1 MLKWTFRGGYDGH
14 EWNASET
21 EKWYY
26 SIALKCDETATCLSW
41 PTECPLTTAWHTRTT
56 AISNKNALRSK
67 KLSAPSGNGT
77 LSVTQ
82 TMTPSLTN
90 MEATLLH
97 GSNLRPRNGL
107 GLEPHLRETR
117 QSLRILGP
125 TGPHWPLLNRVPGV
139 KSCVLG
145 RRTQTGDTLKV
156 FFPAS
161 HSRSI
166 SC

>member
-26 SIALKCDETATCLSW
+26 SIALKCDETGNVSFVADRMSTNDGLAH
-41 PTECPLTTAWHTRTT
+41 EDIGDLQQE
-56 AISNKNALRSK
+56 ALRSK

-107 GLEPHLRETR
+107 A
-117 QSLRILGP
+117 SLSAG
-125 TGPHWPLLNRVPGV
+125 RV
-139 KSCVLG
+139 
-145 RRTQTGDTLKV
+145 
-156 FFPAS
+156 A
-161 HSRSI
+161 SRSPTVTGSRGFSI
-166 SC
+166 TDATLNARPALNKQSGKSEWI

>member
-26 SIALKCDETATCLSW
+26 SIALKCDETGNVSFVADRMSTNDGLAHEDIGDLQQESATL
-41 PTECPLTTAWHTRTT
+41 EEAKRT
-56 AISNKNALRSK
+56 
-67 KLSAPSGNGT
+67 GT

-107 GLEPHLRETR
+107 A
-117 QSLRILGP
+117 SLSAG
-125 TGPHWPLLNRVPGV
+125 RV
-139 KSCVLG
+139 
-145 RRTQTGDTLKV
+145 
-156 FFPAS
+156 A
-161 HSRSI
+161 SRSPTVTGSRGFSI
-166 SC
+166 TDATLNARPALNKQSGKSEWI